1 MPERRI
7 NAEAALAEL
16 VKKGENSLK
25 KTKTGG
31 FIDEARKS
39 SEIVKKAAQKA
50 REKAE
55 IPSPQEKTAL
65 VLSGGA
71 ARGAYE
77 MGVWQALRELGVQI
91 DMVCGTSIGA
101 MNAYIIALGSFEKAR
116 DMWLDMK
123 TEEVFDFDH
132 ALQEGG
138 GSFTGIKDIL
148 MKDFPEDEVRASA
161 TDFGLCT
168 VKMNAEA
175 SMDPDTWTPLYLWKQ
190 DVPEGKL
197 MDYVL
202 ASCSCYPVVKPYE
215 IDGSKYLD
223 GGFYDYIPIR
233 MALEKGA
240 DRIIAV
246 NLEAVGRVQGADVEA
261 AGPRLTMIEPSDELG
276 LFVVFD
282 PDNTR
287 RILRMGYLDTMKI
300 YGAFDGQT
308 YTFMKG
314 SMDQRTLAAAER
326 TGEIFGLDSGVIYSK
341 QSYRSALEYEIAEAK
356 AALDVSKLD
365 VDLKKLWTKG
375 LSWKVVKTG
384 LESLGE
390 YSRQSVFFGLCD
402 TIKKQTAER
411 PLAEAPARGSVGR
424 DYNAALWAV
433 KNGLV

>member
-7 NAEAALAEL
+7 KAETALAEL
-16 VKKGENSLK
+16 MKKGENSLK

-31 FIDEARKS
+31 LIDEARKS

-55 IPSPQEKTAL
+55 IPSAQEKTAL

-77 MGVWQALRELGVQI
+77 MGVWQALRELGVRI
-91 DMVCGTSIGA
+91 DLVCGTSIGA

-123 TEEVFDFDH
+123 TEEVFDFDRV
-132 ALQEGG
+132 LQDGG

-148 MKDFPEDEVRASA
+148 MKDFPEDEVRASSI
-161 TDFGLCT
+161 DFGLCT
-168 VKMNAEA
+168 VRMNKEA
-175 SMDPDTWTPLYLWKQ
+175 SMDPDTWTPLYLWKK
-190 DVPEGKL
+190 DVPEGRL

-215 IDGSKYLD
+215 IDGDKYLD
-223 GGFYDYIPIR
+223 GGFYDYIPVH

-240 DRIIAV
+240 ERIVAV
-246 NLEAVGRVQGADVEA
+246 NLEAVGWVQGDDIEK
-261 AGPRLTMIEPSDELG
+261 AGARLTLIEPSAELG
-276 LFVVFD
+276 NFVVFD
-282 PDNTR
+282 PANTR
-287 RILRMGYLDTMKI
+287 RIMRLGYLDTMKI
-300 YGAFDGQT
+300 YGAFDGQIF
-308 YTFMKG
+308 TFMKG
-314 SMDQRTLAAAER
+314 SMDQRSLAVAER
-326 TGEIFGLDSGVIYSK
+326 TGEVFGLDSGVIYSG
-341 QSYRSALEYEIAEAK
+341 QSYRSALEARIAEAR
-356 AALDVSKLD
+356 AAQDVSKLD
-365 VDLKKLWTKG
+365 IDLKKIWEKG
-375 LSWKVVKTG
+375 LSWKTVKIG
-384 LESLGE
+384 LEGLGE
-390 YSRQSVFFGLCD
+390 YSRQAVFLGLCD
-402 TIKKQTAER
+402 TIKKQISER

>member
-1 MPERRI
+1 M
-7 NAEAALAEL
+7 
-16 VKKGENSLK
+16 
-25 KTKTGG
+25 
-31 FIDEARKS
+31 
-39 SEIVKKAAQKA
+39 
-50 REKAE
+50 
-55 IPSPQEKTAL
+55 
-65 VLSGGA
+65 
-71 ARGAYE
+71 
-77 MGVWQALRELGVQI
+77 
-91 DMVCGTSIGA
+91 
-101 MNAYIIALGSFEKAR
+101 
-116 DMWLDMK
+116 
-123 TEEVFDFDH
+123 
-132 ALQEGG
+132 
-138 GSFTGIKDIL
+138 
-148 MKDFPEDEVRASA
+148 
-161 TDFGLCT
+161 
-168 VKMNAEA
+168 
-175 SMDPDTWTPLYLWKQ
+175 
-190 DVPEGKL
+190 
-197 MDYVL
+197 
-202 ASCSCYPVVKPYE
+202 
-215 IDGSKYLD
+215 
-223 GGFYDYIPIR
+223 
-233 MALEKGA
+233 
-240 DRIIAV
+240 

-261 AGPRLTMIEPSDELG
+261 TGSRLTMIEPSDELG

>member
-1 MPERRI
+1 MPEYRRI
-7 NAEAALAEL
+7 DKAKELFGDAKKSAEIA
-16 VKKGENSLK
+16 
-25 KTKTGG
+25 
-31 FIDEARKS
+31 
-39 SEIVKKAAQKA
+39 KKAAQRAK
-50 REKAE
+50 EKAD

-77 MGVWQALRELGVQI
+77 MGVWQALRELGVRI
-91 DMVCGTSIGA
+91 DIVCGTSIGA
-101 MNAYIIALGSFEKAR
+101 MNAYIIASGAYEKAR

-123 TEEVFDFDH
+123 TEEVFDFDR

-148 MKDFPEDEVRASA
+148 AENFPEDSVRASD

-168 VKMNAEA
+168 VRLNEEG
-175 SMDPDTWTPLYLWKQ
+175 SMDPETWTPLYLWTE
-190 DVPEGKL
+190 DVPQGKL

-215 IDGSKYLD
+215 IDGVKYLD
-223 GGFYDYIPIR
+223 GGFYDYMPVS
-233 MALEKGA
+233 MALKKGA
-240 DRIIAV
+240 ERIIAV
-246 NLEAVGRVQGADVEA
+246 NLEAVGLMQGGDIEA
-261 AGPRLTMIEPSDELG
+261 AGDKQTLIEPSDELG

-282 PDNTR
+282 PANTR
-287 RILRMGYLDTMKI
+287 RIMRMGYLDTMKI

-314 SMDQRTLAAAER
+314 SMDQRSLAAAER
-326 TGEIFGLDSGVIYSK
+326 AGEVFGLDSGVIYSK
-341 QSYRSALEYEIAEAK
+341 QSYRNALAKEIGECRQ
-356 AALDVSKLD
+356 ALNSRKLEG
-365 VDLKKLWTKG
+365 DLKKIWAKG
-375 LSWKVVKTG
+375 LSWKTVKLG

-390 YSRQSVFFGLCD
+390 YSRQSVFLGLCD

-411 PLAEAPARGSVGR
+411 PLSEAPARGSVGK

>member
-1 MPERRI
+1 MPEYRI
-7 NAEAALAEL
+7 DAKKELAEL

-39 SEIVKKAAQKA
+39 SEIVKKAAQRA

-55 IPSPQEKTAL
+55 IPSAQEKTAL

-77 MGVWQALRELGVQI
+77 MGVWQALRELGVKI

-123 TEEVFDFDH
+123 TEEVFDFDRV
-132 ALQEGG
+132 LQDGG

-175 SMDPDTWTPLYLWKQ
+175 SMDPDTWTPLYLWKK

-202 ASCSCYPVVKPYE
+202 ASCSC
-215 IDGSKYLD
+215 
-223 GGFYDYIPIR
+223 
-233 MALEKGA
+233 
-240 DRIIAV
+240 
-246 NLEAVGRVQGADVEA
+246 
-261 AGPRLTMIEPSDELG
+261 
-276 LFVVFD
+276 
-282 PDNTR
+282 
-287 RILRMGYLDTMKI
+287 
-300 YGAFDGQT
+300 
-308 YTFMKG
+308 
-314 SMDQRTLAAAER
+314 
-326 TGEIFGLDSGVIYSK
+326 
-341 QSYRSALEYEIAEAK
+341 
-356 AALDVSKLD
+356 
-365 VDLKKLWTKG
+365 
-375 LSWKVVKTG
+375 
-384 LESLGE
+384 
-390 YSRQSVFFGLCD
+390 
-402 TIKKQTAER
+402 
-411 PLAEAPARGSVGR
+411 
-424 DYNAALWAV
+424 
-433 KNGLV
+433 

>member
-7 NAEAALAEL
+7 NAESALAEL

-25 KTKTGG
+25 KSRVGG
-31 FIDEARKS
+31 LLDEAGKS
-39 SEIVKKAAQKA
+39 SQIVKKAAQKS

-55 IPSPQEKTAL
+55 IPAPQEKTAL

-101 MNAYIIALGSFEKAR
+101 MNAYIIALGSYEKAR
-116 DMWLDMK
+116 DMWLNMK

-148 MKDFPEDEVRASA
+148 MKDFPEEEVRASA
-161 TDFGLCT
+161 VDFGLCT
-168 VKMNAEA
+168 VRMNEEA
-175 SMDPDTWTPLYLWKQ
+175 SMDPDTWTPLYLWKE
-190 DVPEGKL
+190 DIPEGRM

-215 IDGSKYLD
+215 IDGVKHLD
-223 GGFYDYIPIR
+223 GGFYDYIPVR
-233 MALEKGA
+233 MALDQGA
-240 DRIIAV
+240 ERIIAV
-246 NLEAVGRVQGADVEA
+246 NLEAVGWVQGEDIEK
-261 AGPRLTMIEPSDELG
+261 AGARLTLIEPSDELG
-276 LFVVFD
+276 NFVVFD
-282 PDNTR
+282 PANTR
-287 RILRMGYLDTMKI
+287 RIMRLGYLDTMKI
-300 YGAFDGQT
+300 YGAFEGQT

-314 SMDQRTLAAAER
+314 SMDQRSLAAAER

-341 QSYRSALEYEIAEAK
+341 QSWRNALLKEIEECRSAADTSK
-356 AALDVSKLD
+356 MDFALK
-365 VDLKKLWTKG
+365 DLWDKK
-375 LSWKVVKTG
+375 LSWKAIKTG
-384 LESLGE
+384 LESVGE
-390 YSRQSVFFGLCD
+390 YSRQSVFLGLCD
-402 TIKKQTAER
+402 TVKKQIAER
-411 PLAEAPARGSVGR
+411 PLTEAAARGSVGK